1 MPRSL
6 SLVVLAPLVCLSL
19 LSCLGPGDDDRGRK
33 SPNIVLVVAD
43 DLGWGDLGCYGQD
56 QISTPVLDQMAA
68 EGMRFTDFYA
78 GCTVCAPSR
87 SVLMTGK
94 HMGNTYIR
102 GNGAKPL
109 ISEEVTVAEVLQG
122 AGYATGGFGKWGLG
136 LAGSEGV
143 PTKQGFDEFFGFLS
157 QVHAHNHYPT
167 FLLDG
172 EERVELTN
180 VVPNEGRHGQGKASE
195 KNEYATDLVFE
206 RARGFIRA
214 HADDPF
220 FCFLPITVPHANNEA
235 GKEGMEVPD
244 YGEYA
249 EKDWRDPEKG
259 YAAMV
264 TNIDAEVGSI
274 LELLRELD
282 LEEDT
287 LVLFTSDNG
296 SHSEGGYNPNFFD
309 SNGPLRGNKR
319 SLHDGGIRVPLI
331 ARWPGKVPAG
341 VVTDHISY
349 FGDFFETAAELAGAE
364 TSEGLD
370 SISMLPELFGN
381 PAEQRDHGHLYWEF
395 HEWKGAE
402 AIRFGKWKAIR
413 NPIHSGDVVLYDLE
427 ADIGEWKDLAADMPE
442 VAAKAAA
449 LMAEA
454 HTPSA
459 HPMWLLD
466 HEKPK
471 KDEG

>member
-1 MPRSL
+1 MRALLL
-6 SLVVLAPLVCLSL
+6 SLALVASCALPLWES
-19 LSCLGPGDDDRGRK
+19 GAGRP
-33 SPNIVLVVAD
+33 PNIVLVVAD

-56 QISTPVLDQMAA
+56 QISTPVLDRMAA

-94 HMGNTYIR
+94 HMGHTYIR
-102 GNGAKPL
+102 GNGGKPL
-109 ISEEVTVAEVLQG
+109 PPEEVTMAEVLKD

-136 LAGSEGV
+136 LPGSVGV

-157 QVHAHNHYPT
+157 QHHAHNHYPS
-167 FLLDG
+167 FLFDG
-172 EERVELTN
+172 EERVELSN
-180 VVPNEGRHGQGKASE
+180 VVPNEGKHGQGKASE

-206 RARGFIRA
+206 RARGFIKA

-244 YGEYA
+244 YSEYTGK
-249 EKDWRDPEKG
+249 EWRDPEKG

-274 LELLRELD
+274 LELLDELG

-331 ARWPGKVPAG
+331 ARCPGKVPAG
-341 VVTDHISY
+341 VVTDHVSY

-370 SISMLPELFGN
+370 SISLLPELFGN
-381 PAEQRDHGHLYWEF
+381 PVEQRDHGHLYWEF

-402 AIRFGKWKAIR
+402 AVRFGKWKAIR

-449 LMAEA
+449 LMGEA
-454 HTPSA
+454 HTPSV

>member
-6 SLVVLAPLVCLSL
+6 SWTVLTLLVCTSHF
-19 LSCLGPGDDDRGRK
+19 SCLANKVGDGDRR

-43 DLGWGDLGCYGQD
+43 DLGWGDLGCYGQE
-56 QISTPVLDQMAA
+56 QIATPVLDQMAA

-94 HMGNTYIR
+94 HMGHTYIR

-109 ISEEVTVAEVLQG
+109 ISEEVTVAEVLQE

-157 QVHAHNHYPT
+157 QVDAHNHYPT

-195 KNEYATDLVFE
+195 KNEYATDLIFE
-206 RARGFIRA
+206 RARAFIRER
-214 HADDPF
+214 ADGPF

-244 YGEYA
+244 YGQYA
-249 EKDWRDPEKG
+249 DLDWRDPEKG

-264 TNIDAEVGSI
+264 SNIDAEVGSI
-274 LELLRELD
+274 LELLRELG

-349 FGDFFETAAELAGAE
+349 FGDFFETAAELAGVAPR
-364 TSEGLD
+364 EGLD
-370 SISMLPELFGN
+370 SISMLPELLGD
-381 PAEQRDHGHLYWEF
+381 PETQADHDYLYWEF

-402 AIRFGKWKAIR
+402 AVRFDKWKAIR
-413 NPIHSGDVVLYDLE
+413 NPIHSGELKLYDLD
-427 ADIGEWKDLAADMPE
+427 ADISEWKDLSAELPE
-442 VAAKAAA
+442 VALRAAT
-449 LMAEA
+449 LMTAA
-454 HTPSA
+454 HTPSR

-471 KDEG
+471 KGEG

>member
-1 MPRSL
+1 MSRSL
-6 SLVVLAPLVCLSL
+6 FSLVLAALLCPPLH
-19 LSCLGPGDDDRGRK
+19 SCLGLGEGAERER

-94 HMGNTYIR
+94 HMGHTYIR
-102 GNGAKPL
+102 GNGARPL
-109 ISEEVTVAEVLQG
+109 LPEEVTVAEVLKE

-136 LAGSEGV
+136 LPGSVGI

-157 QVHAHNHYPT
+157 QHHAHNHYPS
-167 FLLDG
+167 FLFDG
-172 EERVELTN
+172 EERVELSN
-180 VVPNEGRHGQGKASE
+180 VVPNEGKHGQGKASV
-195 KNEYATDLVFE
+195 KKEYATDLAFE

-235 GKEGMEVPD
+235 GKEGMEVPH

-249 EKDWRDPEKG
+249 DKEWRDPEKG

-274 LELLRELD
+274 LELLQELG

-364 TSEGLD
+364 TSDGLD
-370 SISMLPELFGN
+370 SISLLPELFGR
-381 PAEQRDHGHLYWEF
+381 PEEQGDHELLYWEF

-413 NPIHSGDVVLYDLE
+413 NPIHSGELKLYDLE
-427 ADIGEWKDLAADMPE
+427 VDISEWKDLAADMPE
-442 VAAKAAA
+442 VAAEAAA
-449 LMAEA
+449 LMTAA
-454 HTPSA
+454 HTPSV

>member
-1 MPRSL
+1 MRGRVASGKAAL
-6 SLVVLAPLVCLSL
+6 FLLCATASCAL
-19 LSCLGPGDDDRGRK
+19 LSEERREARK
-33 SPNIVLVVAD
+33 QPNIVLVVAD
-43 DLGWGDLGCYGQD
+43 DLGWGDLGCYGQEK
-56 QISTPVLDQMAA
+56 ISTPALDQMAA

-94 HMGNTYIR
+94 HMGHTYIR
-102 GNGAKPL
+102 GNGGKPL
-109 ISEEVTVAEVLQG
+109 PDEEVTVAEVLQE

-172 EERVELTN
+172 EERVELSN

-195 KNEYATDLVFE
+195 KNEYATDLIFE
-206 RARGFIRA
+206 RARAFIREQ
-214 HADDPF
+214 ADGPF

-235 GKEGMEVPD
+235 GKEGMEVPS
-244 YGEYA
+244 YGQYA
-249 EKDWRDPEKG
+249 DRDWGDPMKG

-264 TNIDAEVGSI
+264 SNIDAEVGSI
-274 LELLRELD
+274 LELLRELG

-331 ARWPGKVPAG
+331 ARWPGVVPAG
-341 VVTDHISY
+341 VESDHISY
-349 FGDFFETAAELAGAE
+349 FGDFFETAAELAGAGP
-364 TSEGLD
+364 SAGLD
-370 SISMLPELFGN
+370 SVSMLPELRGE
-381 PAEQRDHGHLYWEF
+381 PDAQRAHENLYWQF

-402 AIRFGKWKAIR
+402 AVRFGRWKAIR
-413 NPIHSGDVVLYDLE
+413 NPIHSGELRLYDLE
-427 ADIGEWKDLAADMPE
+427 VDIHEWKDLAAEQPE
-442 VAAKAAA
+442 VAARAAS
-449 LMAEA
+449 LMASS
-454 HTPSA
+454 HTPSE
-459 HPMWLLD
+459 HPMWLLK
-466 HEKPK
+466 HEKEAR
-471 KDEG
+471 EG

>member
-1 MPRSL
+1 MSFTLLWLITL
-6 SLVVLAPLVCLSL
+6 SSPQQI
-19 LSCLGPGDDDRGRK
+19 PERP
-33 SPNIVLVVAD
+33 PNIVLVVAD
-43 DLGWGDLGCYGQD
+43 DLGWGDLGCYGQE
-56 QISTPVLDQMAA
+56 QISTPRLDRMAA

-94 HMGNTYIR
+94 HMGHTYIR
-102 GNGAKPL
+102 GNGGKPL
-109 ISEEVTVAEVLQG
+109 PPEELTMAEVLKG

-136 LAGSEGV
+136 LPGSVGV

-157 QVHAHNHYPT
+157 QHHAHNHYPS
-167 FLLDG
+167 FLFDG
-172 EERVELTN
+172 EERVELSN
-180 VVPNEGRHGQGKASE
+180 VVPNEGRHGQGKASV
-195 KNEYATDLVFE
+195 KKDYATDLVFE
-206 RARGFIRA
+206 RARGFIKA
-214 HADDPF
+214 HADEPF

-244 YGEYA
+244 YGEYTD
-249 EKDWRDPEKG
+249 KDWRDPEKG

-274 LELLRELD
+274 LDLLKELD
-282 LEEDT
+282 LDDDS

-331 ARWPGKVPAG
+331 ARWPGKVPAE
-341 VVTDHISY
+341 VVTDHVSY

-364 TSEGLD
+364 TSAGLD
-370 SISMLPELFGN
+370 SISLLPELFGR
-381 PAEQRDHGHLYWEF
+381 PDEQAEHELLYWEF

-413 NPIHSGDVVLYDLE
+413 KPIGSGELKLYDLE
-427 ADIGEWKDLAADMPE
+427 ADIGEQKDLAADE
-442 VAAKAAA
+442 SKVAAEAAA
-449 LMAEA
+449 LMTAA
-454 HTPSA
+454 HTPSV

-471 KDEG
+471 EG

>member
-1 MPRSL
+1 MSGMHNSL
-6 SLVVLAPLVCLSL
+6 IMLTL
-19 LSCLGPGDDDRGRK
+19 LSACSLPGEQESSQRP
-33 SPNIVLVVAD
+33 PNIVFVVAD
-43 DLGWGDLGCYGQD
+43 DLGYGDLGCYGQAE
-56 QISTPVLDQMAA
+56 ISTPVLDQMAA

-78 GCTVCAPSR
+78 GSTVCAPSR

-94 HMGNTYIR
+94 HMGRTYIR
-102 GNGAKPL
+102 GNGGKPL
-109 ISEEVTVAEVLQG
+109 PSEEVTVAEVLKE

-136 LAGSEGV
+136 LPGSVGV

-157 QVHAHNHYPT
+157 QHHAHNHYPS
-167 FLLDG
+167 FLFDG
-172 EERVELTN
+172 EERVELRN
-180 VVPNEGRHGQGKASE
+180 VVPNEGKHGQGKASVKE
-195 KNEYATDLVFE
+195 EYATDLVFE
-206 RARGFIRA
+206 RARGFIRE
-214 HADDPF
+214 HADEPF

-235 GKEGMEVPD
+235 GKEGMEVPS

-249 EKDWRDPEKG
+249 DKDWKDPEKG

-264 TNIDAEVGSI
+264 SNVDSEVGSI
-274 LELLRELD
+274 LALLEELG

-287 LVLFTSDNG
+287 LVMFTSDNG

-349 FGDFFETAAELAGAE
+349 FGDFFETAAELAG
-364 TSEGLD
+364 SESPDDLD
-370 SISMLPELFGN
+370 SVSFLPELLGMSEKQ
-381 PAEQRDHGHLYWEF
+381 AEHDYLYWEF

-402 AIRFGKWKAIR
+402 ALRFGKWKAIR
-413 NPIHSGDVVLYDLE
+413 KPIGSGEVKLYDLVN
-427 ADIGEWKDLAADMPE
+427 DLGEWKDLAADEPE
-442 VAAKAAA
+442 VAARAAA
-449 LMAEA
+449 LMTAA
-454 HTPSA
+454 HTPSV

-466 HEKPK
+466 HEKPQ

>member
-1 MPRSL
+1 MRNFLIMLTLL
-6 SLVVLAPLVCLSL
+6 SACSL
-19 LSCLGPGDDDRGRK
+19 LGEQESSQRP
-33 SPNIVLVVAD
+33 PNIVFVVAD
-43 DLGWGDLGCYGQD
+43 DLGYGDLGCYGQAE
-56 QISTPVLDQMAA
+56 ISTPVLDQMAA

-94 HMGNTYIR
+94 HMGRTYIR
-102 GNGAKPL
+102 GNGGKPL
-109 ISEEVTVAEVLQG
+109 PPEEVTVAEVLKE

-136 LAGSEGV
+136 LPGSVGV

-157 QVHAHNHYPT
+157 QHHAHNHYPS
-167 FLLDG
+167 FLFDG
-172 EERVELTN
+172 EERVELRN
-180 VVPNEGRHGQGKASE
+180 VVPKEGKHGQGKASVKE
-195 KNEYATDLVFE
+195 EYATDLVFE
-206 RARGFIRA
+206 RARGFIRE
-214 HADDPF
+214 HADEPF

-235 GKEGMEVPD
+235 GKEGMEVPS

-249 EKDWRDPEKG
+249 EKDWKDPEKG

-264 TNIDAEVGSI
+264 SNVDSEVGSI
-274 LELLRELD
+274 LELLRELG

-287 LVLFTSDNG
+287 LVMFTSDNG

-331 ARWPGKVPAG
+331 ARWPGKIPAG
-341 VVTDHISY
+341 VVTDHVSY
-349 FGDFFETAAELAGAE
+349 FGDFFETAAELAEAE
-364 TSEGLD
+364 APEDLD
-370 SISMLPELFGN
+370 SVSFLPELLGMSEN
-381 PAEQRDHGHLYWEF
+381 QAEHDYLYWEF

-402 AIRFGKWKAIR
+402 ALRFGKWKAIR
-413 NPIHSGDVVLYDLE
+413 KPIGSGEVKLYDLVN
-427 ADIGEWKDLAADMPE
+427 DLGEWKDLAAEEPE
-442 VAAKAAA
+442 VAARAASFMTA
-449 LMAEA
+449 A
-454 HTPSA
+454 HTPSV